1 MSKFPIIFDIIG
13 KKLYLTT
20 LLALIMILYFVF
32 KRLIPE
38 EESNSVINQL

>member
-1 MSKFPIIFDIIG
+1 MSKFPIIFGIIG
-13 KKLYLTT
+13 KKIYLTI

-38 EESNSVINQL
+38 DRKYFNS